1 MPNVR
6 KSFIS
11 ALIKKLMTRL
21 TPKYL
26 LILTSYYI
34 QLKHN
39 MLKNKDMVINW
50 SYMNKSIKNPLI
62 KGTIILTAAG
72 LFCRILGFYS
82 RIFLNRHIGAYGMGI
97 LQLIMPLCGNSH
109 FRYASSVLIHHIKV
123 YSRLSQKPQ
132 TAYIRNMRIPSG
144 FYSIFDIV
152 LYICRYNSQ
161 TYYVKCLLCQSYKGY
176 RAWNSS
182 VSPAQLYMRIL
193 LWLQINRHTRHIP
206 DY

>member
-39 MLKNKDMVINW
+39 ILKNKDMVINW

-72 LFCRILGFYS
+72 LFCRILGFYY
-82 RIFLNRHIGAYGMGI
+82 RIFLNRHIGAYGMGM
-97 LQLIMPLCGNSH
+97 LQLIMPLCGIAFSVCIIGFNS
-109 FRYASSVLIHHIKV
+109 AISK
-123 YSRLSQKPQ
+123 KPQ

-161 TYYVKCLLCQSYKGY
+161 TYYIKCLL
-176 RAWNSS
+176 
-182 VSPAQLYMRIL
+182 
-193 LWLQINRHTRHIP
+193 
-206 DY
+206 

>member
-72 LFCRILGFYS
+72 LFCRILGFYY
-82 RIFLNRHIGAYGMGI
+82 RIFLNRHIGAYGMGM
-97 LQLIMPLCGNSH
+97 LQLIMPLCGIAFSVCIIGFNSAISKFTAAYH
-109 FRYASSVLIHHIKV
+109 KSLKPLI
-123 YSRLSQKPQ
+123 
-132 TAYIRNMRIPSG
+132 SG